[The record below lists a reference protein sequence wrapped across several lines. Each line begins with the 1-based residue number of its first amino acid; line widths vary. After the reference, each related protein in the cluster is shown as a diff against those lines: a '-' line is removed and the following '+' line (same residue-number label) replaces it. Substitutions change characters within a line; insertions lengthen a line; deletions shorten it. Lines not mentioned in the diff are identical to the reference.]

1 MNSIKNLLISQ
12 IFKIVLIIFL
22 STIFSLNIAFYFFS
36 NNQFQKEIARQ
47 YDELY
52 NMTAHLSTEE
62 NFETLIIYLEHYTH
76 NNDVTIHFK
85 NITEQTIFSN
95 DFDAK
100 LQKYEPVYYDDIL
113 LGYIAVNFESS
124 KLGIDILYGFI
135 GLNLTSIILFAF
147 GMYIL
152 YKFLRNENTKLRL
165 DLNNIETESSVFSY
179 KEIKQLHLQLMNGQI
194 QREKQRSVY
203 ESHIKSIAHDIKTP
217 LSVIRIYADSLVNE
231 KLNPTKD
238 VFLDI
243 QAETVKIMNLIPKF
257 IELDYVELPYIQ
269 DVSLFINKYANKYK
283 EIFESKQI
291 TISLELD
298 RLSINISDKDL
309 ERLIEHLL
317 FNAFYY
323 SNPQSNISISVHN
336 KNRKLVV
343 EDEGIGM
350 TIETIQNI
358 LKGPYRSVEAMKL
371 NDKGSGL
378 GLQFVKDI
386 VQKIGANMQIDSFI
400 GHGTKIT
407 IQFPQ

>member
-22 STIFSLNIAFYFFS
+22 STIFLLNIAFYFFT

-62 NFETLIIYLEHYTH
+62 NFGTLIIYLEHYTH

-85 NITEQTIFSN
+85 NVTEQTVFTN

-100 LQKYEPVYYDDIL
+100 LQKYEAVYYDDIL
-113 LGYIAVNFESS
+113 LGYISVNFESS
-124 KLGIDILYGFI
+124 ELSKDILYGFI

-165 DLNNIETESSVFSY
+165 DLNHIETESSVFSY
-179 KEIKQLHLQLMNGQI
+179 KEIKQLHVQLMNSQI

-231 KLNPTKD
+231 KLNPTKE

-243 QAETVKIMNLIPKF
+243 QVETVKIMNLIPKF

-269 DVSLFINKYANKYK
+269 DVSLFINRYANKYK

-291 TISLELD
+291 SITLELET
-298 RLSINISDKDL
+298 LLVNISDKDL

-323 SNPQSNISISVHN
+323 SNPQSNITISVQN
-336 KNRKLVV
+336 KTRRLVV
-343 EDEGIGM
+343 SDEGIGM
-350 TIETIQNI
+350 TNETIINI
-358 LKGPYRSVEAMKL
+358 LKGPYRSEEAMKF
-371 NDKGSGL
+371 NEKGSGL

-386 VQKIGANMQIDSFI
+386 VRKLEANLQIDSVV
-400 GHGTKIT
+400 GHGSKIS
-407 IQFPQ
+407 IQFS

>member
-22 STIFSLNIAFYFFS
+22 STIFLLNIAFYFFS
-36 NNQFQKEIARQ
+36 DNQFQKEIARQ

>member
-1 MNSIKNLLISQ
+1 M
-12 IFKIVLIIFL
+12 FL
-22 STIFSLNIAFYFFS
+22 STIFILNIAFYLFS

-95 DFDAK
+95 DFDAR

>member
-1 MNSIKNLLISQ
+1 MNSIKNLLVSQ

-22 STIFSLNIAFYFFS
+22 STIFLLNIAFYFFT

-62 NFETLIIYLEHYTH
+62 NFETLIVYLEHYTH

-100 LQKYEPVYYDDIL
+100 LQNYEAVYYDDIL

-124 KLGIDILYGFI
+124 KLSKDILYGFI

-165 DLNNIETESSVFSY
+165 DLNHIETESSVFSY
-179 KEIKQLHLQLMNGQI
+179 KEIKQLHVQLMNSQI

-231 KLNPTKD
+231 KLNPTKE

-243 QAETVKIMNLIPKF
+243 QVETVKIMNLIPKF

-269 DVSLFINKYANKYK
+269 DVSLFINRYANKYK

-291 TISLELD
+291 TITLELEW
-298 RLSINISDKDL
+298 LSINISDKDL

-350 TIETIQNI
+350 TNETILNI

-371 NDKGSGL
+371 NEKGSGL

-386 VQKIGANMQIDSFI
+386 VQRLGANLQIDSVV
-400 GHGTKIT
+400 GHGSKIT

>member
-1 MNSIKNLLISQ
+1 MNSIKNLLVSQ
-12 IFKIVLIIFL
+12 IFKSVLIIFL
-22 STIFSLNIAFYFFS
+22 STIFILNIAFYLFS
-36 NNQFQKEIARQ
+36 NNQYQKEIARQ
-47 YDELY
+47 YDALY

-62 NFETLIIYLEHYTH
+62 NFGTLIIYLEHYTH

-100 LQKYEPVYYDDIL
+100 LQNYEAVYYDDIL

-124 KLGIDILYGFI
+124 KLSKDILYGFI

-165 DLNNIETESSVFSY
+165 DLNHIETESSVFSY
-179 KEIKQLHLQLMNGQI
+179 KEIKQLHVQLMNSQI

-231 KLNPTKD
+231 KLNPTKE

-243 QAETVKIMNLIPKF
+243 QVETVKIMNLIPKF

-269 DVSLFINKYANKYK
+269 DVSLFINRYANKYK

-291 TISLELD
+291 TITLELE

-350 TIETIQNI
+350 TNETILNI

-371 NDKGSGL
+371 NEKGSGL

-386 VQKIGANMQIDSFI
+386 VQRLGANLQIDSVV
-400 GHGTKIT
+400 GHGSKIT

>member
-22 STIFSLNIAFYFFS
+22 STIFLLNIAFYFFT

-62 NFETLIIYLEHYTH
+62 NFETLIVYLEHYTH

-85 NITEQTIFSN
+85 NVTEQTIFSN
-95 DFDAK
+95 DFDAR

-371 NDKGSGL
+371 NEKGSGL

-386 VQKIGANMQIDSFI
+386 VQRLGANLQIDSVV
-400 GHGTKIT
+400 GHGSKIT

>member
-1 MNSIKNLLISQ
+1 MNSIKNLLVSQ
-12 IFKIVLIIFL
+12 IFKSVLIIFL
-22 STIFSLNIAFYFFS
+22 STIFILNIAFYLFS
-36 NNQFQKEIARQ
+36 NNQYQKEIARQ

-62 NFETLIIYLEHYTH
+62 NFGTLIIYLEHYTH

-100 LQKYEPVYYDDIL
+100 LQNYEAVYYDDIL

-124 KLGIDILYGFI
+124 KLSKDILYGFI

-165 DLNNIETESSVFSY
+165 DLNHIETESSVFSY
-179 KEIKQLHLQLMNGQI
+179 KEIKQLHVQLMNSQI

-231 KLNPTKD
+231 KLNPTKE

-243 QAETVKIMNLIPKF
+243 QVETVKIMNLIPKF

-269 DVSLFINKYANKYK
+269 DVSLFINRYANKYK

-291 TISLELD
+291 TITLELEW
-298 RLSINISDKDL
+298 LSINISDKDL

-350 TIETIQNI
+350 TNETILNI

-371 NDKGSGL
+371 NEKGSGL

-386 VQKIGANMQIDSFI
+386 VQRLGANLQIDSVV
-400 GHGTKIT
+400 GHGSKIT

>member
-1 MNSIKNLLISQ
+1 MNSIKNLLVSQ
-12 IFKIVLIIFL
+12 IFKSVLIIFL
-22 STIFSLNIAFYFFS
+22 STIFILNIAFYLFS
-36 NNQFQKEIARQ
+36 NNQYQKEIARQ
-47 YDELY
+47 YDALY

-62 NFETLIIYLEHYTH
+62 NFGTLIIYLEHYTH

-100 LQKYEPVYYDDIL
+100 LQNYEAVYYDDIL

-124 KLGIDILYGFI
+124 KLSKDILYGFI

-165 DLNNIETESSVFSY
+165 DLNHIETESSVFSY
-179 KEIKQLHLQLMNGQI
+179 KEIKQLHVQLMKSQI

-231 KLNPTKD
+231 KLNPTKE

-243 QAETVKIMNLIPKF
+243 QVETVKIMNLIPKF

-269 DVSLFINKYANKYK
+269 DVSLFINRYANKYK

-291 TISLELD
+291 TITLELEW
-298 RLSINISDKDL
+298 LSINISDKDL

-350 TIETIQNI
+350 TNETILNI

-371 NDKGSGL
+371 NEKGSGL

-386 VQKIGANMQIDSFI
+386 VQRLGANLQIDSVV
-400 GHGTKIT
+400 GHGSKIT

>member
-1 MNSIKNLLISQ
+1 MNSIKNLLVSQ
-12 IFKIVLIIFL
+12 IFKSVLIIFL
-22 STIFSLNIAFYFFS
+22 STIFILNIAFYLFS
-36 NNQFQKEIARQ
+36 NNQYQKEIARQ
-47 YDELY
+47 YDALY

-62 NFETLIIYLEHYTH
+62 NFGTLIIYLEHYTH

-100 LQKYEPVYYDDIL
+100 LQNYEAVYYDDIL

-124 KLGIDILYGFI
+124 KLSKDILYGFI

-165 DLNNIETESSVFSY
+165 DLNHIETESSVFSY
-179 KEIKQLHLQLMNGQI
+179 KEIKQLHVQLMNSQI

-231 KLNPTKD
+231 KLNPTKE

-243 QAETVKIMNLIPKF
+243 QVETVKIMNLIPKF

-269 DVSLFINKYANKYK
+269 DVSLFINRYANKYK

-291 TISLELD
+291 TITLELEW
-298 RLSINISDKDL
+298 LSINISDKDL

-350 TIETIQNI
+350 TNETILNI

-371 NDKGSGL
+371 NEKGSGL

-386 VQKIGANMQIDSFI
+386 VQRLGANLQIDSVV
-400 GHGTKIT
+400 GHGSKIT

>member
-22 STIFSLNIAFYFFS
+22 STIFLLNIAFYFFT

-62 NFETLIIYLEHYTH
+62 NFGTLIIYLEHYTH

-100 LQKYEPVYYDDIL
+100 LQNYEAVYYDDIL
-113 LGYIAVNFESS
+113 IGYIAVNFESS
-124 KLGIDILYGFI
+124 KLSKDILYGFI

-165 DLNNIETESSVFSY
+165 DLNHIETESSVFSY
-179 KEIKQLHLQLMNGQI
+179 KEIKQLHVQLMNSQI

-231 KLNPTKD
+231 KLNPTKE

-243 QAETVKIMNLIPKF
+243 QVETVKIMNLIPKF

-269 DVSLFINKYANKYK
+269 DVSLFINRYANKYK

-291 TISLELD
+291 SITLELET
-298 RLSINISDKDL
+298 LLVNISDKDL

-323 SNPQSNISISVHN
+323 SNPQSNITISVQN
-336 KNRKLVV
+336 KTRRLVV
-343 EDEGIGM
+343 SDEGIGM
-350 TIETIQNI
+350 TSETIINI
-358 LKGPYRSVEAMKL
+358 LKGPYRSEEAMKF
-371 NDKGSGL
+371 NEKGSGL

-386 VQKIGANMQIDSFI
+386 VQRLGANLQIDSVV
-400 GHGTKIT
+400 GHGSKIT

>member
-1 MNSIKNLLISQ
+1 MNSIKSLLISQ
-12 IFKIVLIIFL
+12 IFKKVLFIFL
-22 STIFSLNIAFYFFS
+22 STIFILNIAFYLFS

-47 YDELY
+47 YDALY

-95 DFDAK
+95 DFDAR

-152 YKFLRNENTKLRL
+152 YKFLRNENTKLKL
-165 DLNNIETESSVFSY
+165 DLNNIESESSVFSY

>member
-1 MNSIKNLLISQ
+1 
-12 IFKIVLIIFL
+12 
-22 STIFSLNIAFYFFS
+22 
-36 NNQFQKEIARQ
+36 
-47 YDELY
+47 
-52 NMTAHLSTEE
+52 
-62 NFETLIIYLEHYTH
+62 
-76 NNDVTIHFK
+76 
-85 NITEQTIFSN
+85 
-95 DFDAK
+95 
-100 LQKYEPVYYDDIL
+100 
-113 LGYIAVNFESS
+113 
-124 KLGIDILYGFI
+124 
-135 GLNLTSIILFAF
+135 
-147 GMYIL
+147 
-152 YKFLRNENTKLRL
+152 
-165 DLNNIETESSVFSY
+165 
-179 KEIKQLHLQLMNGQI
+179 MNGQI

>member
-22 STIFSLNIAFYFFS
+22 STIFLLNIAFYFFT

-62 NFETLIIYLEHYTH
+62 NFGTLIIYLEHYTH

-100 LQKYEPVYYDDIL
+100 LQNYEAVYYDDIL

-124 KLGIDILYGFI
+124 KLSKDILYGFI

-165 DLNNIETESSVFSY
+165 DLNHIETESSVFSY
-179 KEIKQLHLQLMNGQI
+179 KEIKQLHVQLMNSQI

-231 KLNPTKD
+231 KLNPTKE

-243 QAETVKIMNLIPKF
+243 QVETVKIMNLIPKF

-269 DVSLFINKYANKYK
+269 DVSLFINRYANKYK

-291 TISLELD
+291 TITLELEW
-298 RLSINISDKDL
+298 LSINISDKDL

-350 TIETIQNI
+350 TNETILNI

-371 NDKGSGL
+371 NEKGSGL

-386 VQKIGANMQIDSFI
+386 VQRLGANLQIDSVV
-400 GHGTKIT
+400 GHGSKIT

>member
-1 MNSIKNLLISQ
+1 M
-12 IFKIVLIIFL
+12 
-22 STIFSLNIAFYFFS
+22 NIAFYLFS
-36 NNQFQKEIARQ
+36 NNQYQKEIARQ
-47 YDELY
+47 YDALY

-62 NFETLIIYLEHYTH
+62 NFGTLIIYLEHYTH

-100 LQKYEPVYYDDIL
+100 LQNYEAVYYDDIL

-124 KLGIDILYGFI
+124 KLSKDILYGFI

-165 DLNNIETESSVFSY
+165 DLNHIETESSVFSY
-179 KEIKQLHLQLMNGQI
+179 KEIKQLHVQLMNSQI

-231 KLNPTKD
+231 KLNPTKE

-243 QAETVKIMNLIPKF
+243 QVETVKIMNLIPKF

-269 DVSLFINKYANKYK
+269 DVSLFINRYANKYK

-291 TISLELD
+291 SITLELET
-298 RLSINISDKDL
+298 LLVNISDKDL

-323 SNPQSNISISVHN
+323 SNPQSNITISVQN
-336 KNRKLVV
+336 KTRRLVV
-343 EDEGIGM
+343 SDEGIGM
-350 TIETIQNI
+350 TSETIINI
-358 LKGPYRSVEAMKL
+358 LKGPYRSEEAMKF
-371 NDKGSGL
+371 NEKGSGL

-386 VQKIGANMQIDSFI
+386 VRKLEANLQIDSVV
-400 GHGTKIT
+400 GHGSKIS
-407 IQFPQ
+407 IQFS

>member
-1 MNSIKNLLISQ
+1 
-12 IFKIVLIIFL
+12 VLIIFL

-62 NFETLIIYLEHYTH
+62 NFETLIVYLEHYTH

-85 NITEQTIFSN
+85 NVTEQTVFTN
-95 DFDAK
+95 DFDAR

-378 GLQFVKDI
+378 GLQFVKGI

>member
-1 MNSIKNLLISQ
+1 M
-12 IFKIVLIIFL
+12 
-22 STIFSLNIAFYFFS
+22 NIAFYLFS
-36 NNQFQKEIARQ
+36 NNQYQKEIARQ
-47 YDELY
+47 YDALY

-62 NFETLIIYLEHYTH
+62 NFGTLIIYLEHYTH

-100 LQKYEPVYYDDIL
+100 LQNYEAVYYDDIL

-124 KLGIDILYGFI
+124 KLSKDILYGFI

-165 DLNNIETESSVFSY
+165 DLNHIETESSVFSY
-179 KEIKQLHLQLMNGQI
+179 KEIKQLHVQLMNSQI

-231 KLNPTKD
+231 KLNPTKE

-243 QAETVKIMNLIPKF
+243 QVETVKIMNLIPKF

-269 DVSLFINKYANKYK
+269 DVSLFINRYANKYK

-291 TISLELD
+291 TITLELEW
-298 RLSINISDKDL
+298 LSINISDKDL

-350 TIETIQNI
+350 TNETILNI

-371 NDKGSGL
+371 NEKGSGL

-386 VQKIGANMQIDSFI
+386 VQRLGANLQIDSVV
-400 GHGTKIT
+400 GHGSKIT

>member
-1 MNSIKNLLISQ
+1 M
-12 IFKIVLIIFL
+12 
-22 STIFSLNIAFYFFS
+22 NIAFYFFT

-62 NFETLIIYLEHYTH
+62 NFGTLIIYLEHYTH

-100 LQKYEPVYYDDIL
+100 LQNYEAVYYDDIL

-124 KLGIDILYGFI
+124 KLSKDILYGFI

-165 DLNNIETESSVFSY
+165 DLNHIETESSVFSY
-179 KEIKQLHLQLMNGQI
+179 KEIKQLHVQLMNSQI

-231 KLNPTKD
+231 KLNPTKE

-243 QAETVKIMNLIPKF
+243 QVETVKIMNLIPKF

-269 DVSLFINKYANKYK
+269 DVSLFINRYANKYK

-291 TISLELD
+291 TITLELE

-350 TIETIQNI
+350 TNETILNI

-371 NDKGSGL
+371 NEKGSGL

-386 VQKIGANMQIDSFI
+386 VQRLGANLQIDSVV
-400 GHGTKIT
+400 GHGSKIT

>member
-22 STIFSLNIAFYFFS
+22 STIFLLNIAFYFFT

-62 NFETLIIYLEHYTH
+62 NFETLIVYLEHYTH

-95 DFDAK
+95 DFDAN
-100 LQKYEPVYYDDIL
+100 LQNYEAVYYDDIL

-124 KLGIDILYGFI
+124 KLSKDILYGFI

-165 DLNNIETESSVFSY
+165 DLNHIETESSVFSY
-179 KEIKQLHLQLMNGQI
+179 KEIKQLHVQLMNSQI

-231 KLNPTKD
+231 KLNPTKE

-243 QAETVKIMNLIPKF
+243 QVETVKIMNLIPKF

-269 DVSLFINKYANKYK
+269 DVSLFINRYANKYK

-291 TISLELD
+291 SITLELET
-298 RLSINISDKDL
+298 LLVNISDKDL

-323 SNPQSNISISVHN
+323 SNPQSNITISVQN
-336 KNRKLVV
+336 KTRRLVV
-343 EDEGIGM
+343 SDEGIGM
-350 TIETIQNI
+350 TSETIINI
-358 LKGPYRSVEAMKL
+358 LKGPYRSEEAMKF
-371 NDKGSGL
+371 NEKGSGL

-386 VQKIGANMQIDSFI
+386 VRKLEADLQIDSVV
-400 GHGTKIT
+400 GHGSKIT

>member
-1 MNSIKNLLISQ
+1 
-12 IFKIVLIIFL
+12 VLIIFL
-22 STIFSLNIAFYFFS
+22 STIFILNIAFYLFS
-36 NNQFQKEIARQ
+36 NNQYQKEIARQ
-47 YDELY
+47 YDALY

-62 NFETLIIYLEHYTH
+62 NFGTLIIYLEHYTH

-100 LQKYEPVYYDDIL
+100 LQNYEAVYYDDIL

-124 KLGIDILYGFI
+124 KLSKDILYGFI

-165 DLNNIETESSVFSY
+165 DLNHIETESSVFSY
-179 KEIKQLHLQLMNGQI
+179 KEIKQLHVQLMNSQI

-231 KLNPTKD
+231 KLNPTKE

-243 QAETVKIMNLIPKF
+243 QVETVKIMNLIPKF

-269 DVSLFINKYANKYK
+269 DVSLFINRYANKYK

-291 TISLELD
+291 TITLELE

-350 TIETIQNI
+350 TNETILNI

-371 NDKGSGL
+371 NEKGSGL

-386 VQKIGANMQIDSFI
+386 VQRLGANLQIDSVV
-400 GHGTKIT
+400 GHGSKIT

>member
-22 STIFSLNIAFYFFS
+22 STIFLLNIAFYFFT

-100 LQKYEPVYYDDIL
+100 LQNYEAVYYDDIL

-124 KLGIDILYGFI
+124 KLSKDILYGFI

-165 DLNNIETESSVFSY
+165 DLNHIETESSVFSY
-179 KEIKQLHLQLMNGQI
+179 KEIKQLHVQLMNSQI

-350 TIETIQNI
+350 TTETIQNI

-371 NDKGSGL
+371 NEKGSGL

-386 VQKIGANMQIDSFI
+386 VKKIGANMQIDSFI

>member
-1 MNSIKNLLISQ
+1 M
-12 IFKIVLIIFL
+12 LIIFL

-62 NFETLIIYLEHYTH
+62 NFETLIVYLEHYTH

-85 NITEQTIFSN
+85 NVTEQTVFTN
-95 DFDAK
+95 DFDDILIKFEAI
-100 LQKYEPVYYDDIL
+100 YYDNAL
-113 LGYIAVNFESS
+113 LGYLAVDFESS
-124 KLGIDILYGFI
+124 KLSKDILYGFI

-152 YKFLRNENTKLRL
+152 YKFLRNENTKLKL
-165 DLNNIETESSVFSY
+165 DLNNIESESSVFSY

-269 DVSLFINKYANKYK
+269 DVSLFISRYANKYR
-283 EIFESKQI
+283 EIFESKHI

-386 VQKIGANMQIDSFI
+386 VQKLGANMQIDSVI
-400 GHGTKIT
+400 GHGSKIT
-407 IQFPQ
+407 IQFLQ

>member
-1 MNSIKNLLISQ
+1 
-12 IFKIVLIIFL
+12 VLIIFL
-22 STIFSLNIAFYFFS
+22 STIFLLNIAFYFFT

-62 NFETLIIYLEHYTH
+62 NFGTLIIYLEHYTH

-100 LQKYEPVYYDDIL
+100 LQNYEAVYYDDIL

-124 KLGIDILYGFI
+124 KLSKDILYGFI

-165 DLNNIETESSVFSY
+165 DLNHIETESSVFSY
-179 KEIKQLHLQLMNGQI
+179 KEIKQLHVQLMNSQI

-231 KLNPTKD
+231 KLNPTKE

-243 QAETVKIMNLIPKF
+243 QVETVKIMNLIPKF

-269 DVSLFINKYANKYK
+269 DVSLFINRYANKYK

-291 TISLELD
+291 TITLELE

-350 TIETIQNI
+350 TNETILNI

-371 NDKGSGL
+371 NEKGSGL

-386 VQKIGANMQIDSFI
+386 VQRLGANLQIDSVV
-400 GHGTKIT
+400 GHGSKIT

>member
-1 MNSIKNLLISQ
+1 MNSIKNLLVSQ
-12 IFKIVLIIFL
+12 IFKSVLIIFL
-22 STIFSLNIAFYFFS
+22 STIFILNIAFYLFS
-36 NNQFQKEIARQ
+36 NNQYQKEIARQ
-47 YDELY
+47 YDALY

-62 NFETLIIYLEHYTH
+62 NFGTLIIYLEHYTH

-95 DFDAK
+95 DFDAR

-124 KLGIDILYGFI
+124 KLSKDILYGFI

-257 IELDYVELPYIQ
+257 IELDYVEPPYIQ

-371 NDKGSGL
+371 NEKGSGL

-386 VQKIGANMQIDSFI
+386 VQRLGANLQIDSVV
-400 GHGTKIT
+400 GHGSKIT

>member
-1 MNSIKNLLISQ
+1 MNSIKNLLVSQ
-12 IFKIVLIIFL
+12 IFKSVLIIFL
-22 STIFSLNIAFYFFS
+22 STIFILNIAFYLFS
-36 NNQFQKEIARQ
+36 NNQYQKEIARQ
-47 YDELY
+47 YDALY

-62 NFETLIIYLEHYTH
+62 NFGTLIIYLEHYTH

-100 LQKYEPVYYDDIL
+100 LQNYEAVYYDDIL
-113 LGYIAVNFESS
+113 IGYIAVNFESS
-124 KLGIDILYGFI
+124 KLSKDILYGFI

-165 DLNNIETESSVFSY
+165 DLNHIETESSVFSY
-179 KEIKQLHLQLMNGQI
+179 KEIKQLHVQLMNSQI

-231 KLNPTKD
+231 KLNPTKE

-243 QAETVKIMNLIPKF
+243 QVETVKIMNLIPKF

-269 DVSLFINKYANKYK
+269 DVSLFINRYANKYK

-291 TISLELD
+291 TITLELEW
-298 RLSINISDKDL
+298 LSINISDKDL

-350 TIETIQNI
+350 TNETILNI

-371 NDKGSGL
+371 NEKGSGL

-386 VQKIGANMQIDSFI
+386 VQRLGANLQIDSVV
-400 GHGTKIT
+400 GHGSKIT

>member
-22 STIFSLNIAFYFFS
+22 STIFLLNIAFYFFT

-62 NFETLIIYLEHYTH
+62 NFETLIVYLEHYTH

-95 DFDAK
+95 DIDAK
-100 LQKYEPVYYDDIL
+100 LQNYEAVYYDDIL

-124 KLGIDILYGFI
+124 KLSKDILYGFI

-165 DLNNIETESSVFSY
+165 DLNHIETESSVFSY
-179 KEIKQLHLQLMNGQI
+179 KEIKQLHVQLMNSQI

-231 KLNPTKD
+231 KLNPTKE

-243 QAETVKIMNLIPKF
+243 QVETVKIMNLIPKF

-269 DVSLFINKYANKYK
+269 DVSLFINRYANKYK

-291 TISLELD
+291 SITLELET
-298 RLSINISDKDL
+298 LLVNISDKDL

-323 SNPQSNISISVHN
+323 SNPQSNITISVQN
-336 KNRKLVV
+336 KTRRLVV
-343 EDEGIGM
+343 SDEGIGM
-350 TIETIQNI
+350 TSETIINI
-358 LKGPYRSVEAMKL
+358 LKGPYRSEEAMKF
-371 NDKGSGL
+371 NEKGSGL

-386 VQKIGANMQIDSFI
+386 VRKLEANLQIDSVV
-400 GHGTKIT
+400 GHGSKIS
-407 IQFPQ
+407 IQFS

>member
-22 STIFSLNIAFYFFS
+22 STIFLLNIAFYFFT

-62 NFETLIIYLEHYTH
+62 NFGTLIIYLEHYTH

-100 LQKYEPVYYDDIL
+100 LQNYEAVSYDDIL

-124 KLGIDILYGFI
+124 KLSKDILYGFI

-165 DLNNIETESSVFSY
+165 DLNHIETESSVFSY
-179 KEIKQLHLQLMNGQI
+179 KEIKQLHVQLMNSQI

-231 KLNPTKD
+231 KLNPTKE

-243 QAETVKIMNLIPKF
+243 QVETVKIMNLIPKF

-269 DVSLFINKYANKYK
+269 DVSLFINRYANKYK

-291 TISLELD
+291 SITLELET
-298 RLSINISDKDL
+298 LLVNISDKDL

-323 SNPQSNISISVHN
+323 SNPQSNITISVQN
-336 KNRKLVV
+336 KTRRLVV
-343 EDEGIGM
+343 SDEGIGM
-350 TIETIQNI
+350 TSETIINI
-358 LKGPYRSVEAMKL
+358 LKGPYRSEEAMKF
-371 NDKGSGL
+371 NEKGSGL

-386 VQKIGANMQIDSFI
+386 VRKLEANLQIDSVV
-400 GHGTKIT
+400 GHGSKIS
-407 IQFPQ
+407 IQFS

>member
-1 MNSIKNLLISQ
+1 MNSIKNLLVSQ
-12 IFKIVLIIFL
+12 IFKSVLIIFL
-22 STIFSLNIAFYFFS
+22 STIFILNIAFYLFS
-36 NNQFQKEIARQ
+36 NNQYQKEIARQ
-47 YDELY
+47 YDALY

-62 NFETLIIYLEHYTH
+62 YFGTLIIYLEHYTH

-95 DFDAK
+95 DIDAK
-100 LQKYEPVYYDDIL
+100 LQNYEAVYYDDIL

-124 KLGIDILYGFI
+124 KLSKDILYGFI

-165 DLNNIETESSVFSY
+165 DLNHIETESSVFSY
-179 KEIKQLHLQLMNGQI
+179 KEIKQLHVQLMNSQI

-231 KLNPTKD
+231 KLNPTKE

-243 QAETVKIMNLIPKF
+243 QVETVKIMNLIPKF

-269 DVSLFINKYANKYK
+269 DVSLFINRYANKYK

-291 TISLELD
+291 SITLELET
-298 RLSINISDKDL
+298 LLVNISDKDL

-323 SNPQSNISISVHN
+323 SNPQSNITISVQN
-336 KNRKLVV
+336 KTRRLVV
-343 EDEGIGM
+343 SDEGIGM
-350 TIETIQNI
+350 TSETIINI
-358 LKGPYRSVEAMKL
+358 LKGPYRSEEAMKF
-371 NDKGSGL
+371 NEKGSGL

-386 VQKIGANMQIDSFI
+386 VQRLGANLQIDSVV
-400 GHGTKIT
+400 GHGSKIT

>member
-22 STIFSLNIAFYFFS
+22 STIFLLNIAFYFFT

-47 YDELY
+47 YDALY

-62 NFETLIIYLEHYTH
+62 NFGTLIIYLEHYTH

-95 DFDAK
+95 DFDAR

-350 TIETIQNI
+350 TIETIQNS

>member
-1 MNSIKNLLISQ
+1 M
-12 IFKIVLIIFL
+12 FL
-22 STIFSLNIAFYFFS
+22 STIFILNIAFYLFS

-47 YDELY
+47 YDALY

-95 DFDAK
+95 DFDAR

>member
-1 MNSIKNLLISQ
+1 
-12 IFKIVLIIFL
+12 VLIIFL
-22 STIFSLNIAFYFFS
+22 STIFLLNIAFYFFT

-62 NFETLIIYLEHYTH
+62 NLETLIVYLEHYTH

-95 DFDAK
+95 DFDAR

>member
-1 MNSIKNLLISQ
+1 MNSIKNLLVSQ
-12 IFKIVLIIFL
+12 IFKSVLIIFL
-22 STIFSLNIAFYFFS
+22 STIFILNIAFYLFS
-36 NNQFQKEIARQ
+36 NNQYQKEIARQ
-47 YDELY
+47 YDALY

-62 NFETLIIYLEHYTH
+62 NFGTLIIYLEHYTH

-100 LQKYEPVYYDDIL
+100 LQNYEAVYYDDIL

-124 KLGIDILYGFI
+124 KLSKDILYGFI

-165 DLNNIETESSVFSY
+165 DLNHIETESSVFSY
-179 KEIKQLHLQLMNGQI
+179 KEIKQLHVQLMNSQI

-231 KLNPTKD
+231 KLNPTKE

-243 QAETVKIMNLIPKF
+243 QVETVKIMNLIPKF

-269 DVSLFINKYANKYK
+269 DVSLFINRYANKYK

-291 TISLELD
+291 SITLELET
-298 RLSINISDKDL
+298 LLVNISDKDL

-323 SNPQSNISISVHN
+323 SNPQSNITISVQN
-336 KNRKLVV
+336 KTRRLVV
-343 EDEGIGM
+343 SDEGIGM
-350 TIETIQNI
+350 TSETIINI
-358 LKGPYRSVEAMKL
+358 LKGPYRSEEAMKF
-371 NDKGSGL
+371 NEKGSGL

-386 VQKIGANMQIDSFI
+386 VRKLEANLQIDSVV
-400 GHGTKIT
+400 GHGSKIS
-407 IQFPQ
+407 IQFS

>member
-1 MNSIKNLLISQ
+1 MNSIKNLLVSQ
-12 IFKIVLIIFL
+12 IFKSVLIIFL
-22 STIFSLNIAFYFFS
+22 STIFILNIAFYLFS
-36 NNQFQKEIARQ
+36 NNQYQKEIARQ
-47 YDELY
+47 YDALY

-62 NFETLIIYLEHYTH
+62 NFGTLIIYLEHYTH

-95 DFDAK
+95 DIDAK
-100 LQKYEPVYYDDIL
+100 LQNYEAVYYDDIL

-124 KLGIDILYGFI
+124 KLSKDILYGFI

-165 DLNNIETESSVFSY
+165 DLNHIETESSVFSY
-179 KEIKQLHLQLMNGQI
+179 KEIKQLHVQLMNSQI

-243 QAETVKIMNLIPKF
+243 QVETIKIMNLIPKF
-257 IELDYVELPYIQ
+257 IELDYVEIPYLQNI
-269 DVSLFINKYANKYK
+269 SLFINKYAHKYK

-291 TISLELD
+291 SITLELET
-298 RLSINISDKDL
+298 LFVNISDKDL

-323 SNPQSNISISVHN
+323 SNPQSNITISVQN
-336 KNRKLVV
+336 KTRRLVV
-343 EDEGIGM
+343 SDEGIGM
-350 TIETIQNI
+350 TSETIINI
-358 LKGPYRSVEAMKL
+358 LKGPYRSEEAMKF
-371 NDKGSGL
+371 NEKGSGL

-386 VQKIGANMQIDSFI
+386 VRKLEANLQIDSVV
-400 GHGTKIT
+400 GHGSKIS
-407 IQFPQ
+407 IQFS

>member
-22 STIFSLNIAFYFFS
+22 STIFLLNIAFYFFS

-62 NFETLIIYLEHYTH
+62 NFETLIVYLEHYTH

-95 DFDAK
+95 DIDAK
-100 LQKYEPVYYDDIL
+100 LQNYEAVYYDDIL

-124 KLGIDILYGFI
+124 KLSKDILYGFI

-165 DLNNIETESSVFSY
+165 DLNHIETESSVFSY
-179 KEIKQLHLQLMNGQI
+179 KEIKQLHVQLMNSQI

-231 KLNPTKD
+231 KLNPTKE

-243 QAETVKIMNLIPKF
+243 QVETVKIMNLIPKF

-269 DVSLFINKYANKYK
+269 DVSLFINRYANKYK

-291 TISLELD
+291 SITLELET
-298 RLSINISDKDL
+298 LLVNISDKDL

-323 SNPQSNISISVHN
+323 SNPQSNITISVQN
-336 KNRKLVV
+336 KTRRLVV
-343 EDEGIGM
+343 SDEGIGM
-350 TIETIQNI
+350 TSETIINI
-358 LKGPYRSVEAMKL
+358 LKGPYRSEEAMKL
-371 NDKGSGL
+371 NEKGSGL

-386 VQKIGANMQIDSFI
+386 VQRLGANLQIDSVV
-400 GHGTKIT
+400 GHGSKIT

>member
-1 MNSIKNLLISQ
+1 MNSIKSLLISQ
-12 IFKIVLIIFL
+12 IFKKVLFIFL
-22 STIFSLNIAFYFFS
+22 STIFILNIAFYLFS

-47 YDELY
+47 YDALY

-95 DFDAK
+95 DFDAR

-152 YKFLRNENTKLRL
+152 YKFLRNENTKLKL
-165 DLNNIETESSVFSY
+165 DLNNIESESSVFSY

-269 DVSLFINKYANKYK
+269 DVSLFINRYANKYK
-283 EIFESKQI
+283 EIFESKHI

-386 VQKIGANMQIDSFI
+386 VQKLGANMQIDSVI
-400 GHGTKIT
+400 GHGSKIT

>member
-1 MNSIKNLLISQ
+1 MNSIKNLLVSQ
-12 IFKIVLIIFL
+12 IFKSVLIIFL
-22 STIFSLNIAFYFFS
+22 STIFILNIAFYLFS
-36 NNQFQKEIARQ
+36 NNQYQKEIARQ
-47 YDELY
+47 YDALY

-100 LQKYEPVYYDDIL
+100 LQNYEAVYYDDIL

-124 KLGIDILYGFI
+124 KLSKDILYGFI

-371 NDKGSGL
+371 NEKGSGL

-386 VQKIGANMQIDSFI
+386 VQRLGANLQIDSVV
-400 GHGTKIT
+400 GHGSKIT